1 MKTNNLKELSDKLKF
16 QIIKIAHD
24 KQKGSLGGT
33 LSCLDI
39 LVVLYFYPLLNVSST
54 HPDDRDR
61 DRFILSKGHA
71 CVGLYLILQELN
83 FIDKKT
89 LDTYGD
95 NNGLGAQ
102 LDYFIPGV
110 DWNTGSLG
118 HALGVISG
126 MALSAKMNAQNYHS
140 YTILGDAEMSEGSVW
155 EALTF
160 IGDNR
165 IQNLTCIVDRN
176 RLSVTEK
183 LEDDGLFRDFHNI
196 MNSLGWKTYEIDGHD
211 YDQIIK
217 SIQESK
223 KNKLPSI
230 ILANTIKGKGISFME
245 NNIKWH
251 GAIPSDE
258 EVEIARREL
267 NQYE

>member
-1 MKTNNLKELSDKLKF
+1 
-16 QIIKIAHD
+16 
-24 KQKGSLGGT
+24 
-33 LSCLDI
+33 
-39 LVVLYFYPLLNVSST
+39 
-54 HPDDRDR
+54 
-61 DRFILSKGHA
+61 
-71 CVGLYLILQELN
+71 
-83 FIDKKT
+83 
-89 LDTYGD
+89 
-95 NNGLGAQ
+95 
-102 LDYFIPGV
+102 
-110 DWNTGSLG
+110 
-118 HALGVISG
+118 

-183 LEDDGLFRDFHNI
+183 LDDVGLFRDFHNI

-251 GAIPSDE
+251 GAIPSDD